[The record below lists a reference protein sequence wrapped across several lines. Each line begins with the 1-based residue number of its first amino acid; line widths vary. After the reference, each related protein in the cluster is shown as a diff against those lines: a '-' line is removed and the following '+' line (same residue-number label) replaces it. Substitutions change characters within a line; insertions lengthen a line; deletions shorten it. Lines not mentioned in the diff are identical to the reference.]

1 MCGGDASSQ
10 ISSVRSLGNAWG
22 GSFSVV
28 QKVSPLRIISEWKK
42 DGGRVINLSM
52 YGEDMRAP
60 MSELYHVY
68 YTLAQPLLVVVGSS
82 KVDGKVYQASDFNLA
97 VTHYPHSEVAA
108 LAIFL
113 EKLLGNRAWGR
124 PTPGSRIKILSA
136 LKTKGGII
144 SRAENY

>member
-68 YTLAQPLLVVVGSS
+68 YTLGQPLLVVVGSS

-97 VTHYPHSEVAA
+97 VTHSPHSEVAA

-124 PTPGSRIKILSA
+124 RKPESRIKILSA